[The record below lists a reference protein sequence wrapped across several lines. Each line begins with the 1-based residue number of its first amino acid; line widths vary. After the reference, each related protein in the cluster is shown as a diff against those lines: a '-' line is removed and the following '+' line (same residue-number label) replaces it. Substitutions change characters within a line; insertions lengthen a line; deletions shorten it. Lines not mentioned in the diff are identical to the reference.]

1 MTTERDPRTRVVLSW
16 LHEDAH
22 EDAER
27 VLLRA
32 LDEVDATSQRG
43 SSWRVRMIT
52 SVNSVAKLAIAAA
65 AVVVI
70 ALAGMQFLPRSGTSG
85 GQPSPAQPSPTP
97 TPTATPAFPQL
108 TKGPLAPGRY
118 ALYDGLV
125 TSIEVPAGWIGKP
138 PFVRKIGADGA
149 GLWWGPGPSDAQ
161 VFADACK
168 GPKLKPVG
176 GTVRGLVDALD
187 AQVGSDATISEVTLG
202 GLPATRVDLMKDLAS
217 CSGGA
222 DSGLNLFSTPAGM
235 TGLSPGARGI
245 VYVLEKDGELVVFI
259 GIDYKAT
266 ASDVA
271 ELEGVIASTQFG
283 P

>member
-1 MTTERDPRTRVVLSW
+1 M
-16 LHEDAH
+16 
-22 EDAER
+22 
-27 VLLRA
+27 
-32 LDEVDATSQRG
+32 
-43 SSWRVRMIT
+43 
-52 SVNSVAKLAIAAA
+52 NSLAKLAIAAA
-65 AVVVI
+65 AVVVVVV
-70 ALAGMQFLPRSGTSG
+70 AGIRFLPRSESSG
-85 GQPSPAQPSPTP
+85 GQPNPTAA
-97 TPTATPAFPQL
+97 PTATPAFAQL

-168 GPKLKPVG
+168 GPKLKPVD

-202 GLPATRVDLMKDLAS
+202 GLPATRVDLVKDLAS

-222 DSGLNLFSTPAGM
+222 DSGLNLWSGTGGM
-235 TGLSPGARGI
+235 TALSPGARGI
-245 VYVLEKDGELVVFI
+245 VYALEKDGELVVFI
-259 GIDYKAT
+259 GVNYKAT
-266 ASDVA
+266 PSDVA
-271 ELEGVIASTQFG
+271 ELERVIASTQFG

>member
-1 MTTERDPRTRVVLSW
+1 MTTEHDPRTRIVLSW
-16 LHEDAH
+16 LREDAH

-43 SSWRVRMIT
+43 RSWSGRRLADR
-52 SVNSVAKLAIAAA
+52 NSFAKLAIAAA
-65 AVVVI
+65 AVVVVVV
-70 ALAGMQFLPRSGTSG
+70 AGIQFLPRSGTSG

-149 GLWWGPGPSDAQ
+149 GLWWGPGPSHAQ

>member
-1 MTTERDPRTRVVLSW
+1 MHPF
-16 LHEDAH
+16 
-22 EDAER
+22 
-27 VLLRA
+27 
-32 LDEVDATSQRG
+32 
-43 SSWRVRMIT
+43 
-52 SVNSVAKLAIAAA
+52 AKLAIAGA

-70 ALAGMQFLPRSGTSG
+70 AVAGIQFLPRSGTSG
-85 GQPSPAQPSPTP
+85 GQPSPTAA
-97 TPTATPAFPQL
+97 PTATPAFAQL

-125 TSIEVPAGWIGKP
+125 TSVEVPAGWLGKP

-149 GLWWGPGPSDAQ
+149 GLWWGPGPSDAP

-168 GPKLKPVG
+168 GPKLTPFD
-176 GTVRGLVDALD
+176 GTARGLVDALD

-202 GLPATRVDLMKDLAS
+202 GLPATRVDLVKDLES

-222 DSGLNLFSTPAGM
+222 DSGLNLWSTTTGM

-266 ASDVA
+266 ASDLA
-271 ELEGVIASTQFG
+271 ELEAVIASTQFG

>member
-1 MTTERDPRTRVVLSW
+1 MNTPRPP
-16 LHEDAH
+16 D
-22 EDAER
+22 D
-27 VLLRA
+27 LLA
-32 LDEVDATSQRG
+32 VWLDENNVPLPAATRRAIGVGIGTVRQRRRPIWLP
-43 SSWRVRMIT
+43 SRRFTDM
-52 SVNSVAKLAIAAA
+52 NSFAKLAIAAA
-65 AVVVI
+65 AVVVVVV
-70 ALAGMQFLPRSGTSG
+70 AGIQFLPRSGTSG
-85 GQPSPAQPSPTP
+85 GQPSPTA
-97 TPTATPAFPQL
+97 TPTATPAYAQL
-108 TKGPLAPGRY
+108 TEGPLAPGRY

-168 GPKLKPVG
+168 GPNLKPVD

-187 AQVGSDATISEVTLG
+187 AQVGTDATISEVTLG
-202 GLPATRVDLMKDLAS
+202 GLPATRVDLVKDLAS

-222 DSGLNLFSTPAGM
+222 DSGLNLWSTPAGG

-259 GIDYKAT
+259 GIDFNAT

-271 ELEGVIASTQFG
+271 ELERVSASTQFG

>member
-1 MTTERDPRTRVVLSW
+1 MNTPRPP
-16 LHEDAH
+16 D
-22 EDAER
+22 D
-27 VLLRA
+27 LLA
-32 LDEVDATSQRG
+32 VWLDENNVPLPAATRRAIGVGIGTVRQRRRPIWLP
-43 SSWRVRMIT
+43 SRRFTDM
-52 SVNSVAKLAIAAA
+52 NSFAKLAIAAA

-70 ALAGMQFLPRSGTSG
+70 AVAGIQFLPRSGTSG
-85 GQPSPAQPSPTP
+85 GQPSPTP
-97 TPTATPAFPQL
+97 THTATPAFAQL

-168 GPKLKPVG
+168 GSKLKPVD

-187 AQVGSDATISEVTLG
+187 AQVGSDATISAVTLG
-202 GLPATRVDLMKDLAS
+202 GLAATRVDLVKDLAS

-222 DSGLNLFSTPAGM
+222 DSGLNLWSTTTGS

>member
-1 MTTERDPRTRVVLSW
+1 MNTARLPD
-16 LHEDAH
+16 D
-22 EDAER
+22 
-27 VLLRA
+27 LLA
-32 LDEVDATSQRG
+32 AWLDENNVPLPAATRRAIEVGIGTVRQQRRPIWLP
-43 SSWRVRMIT
+43 SRSFTDMH
-52 SVNSVAKLAIAAA
+52 SFAKLAIAAA

-70 ALAGMQFLPRSGTSG
+70 AVAGIQFLPRSGMSG
-85 GQPSPAQPSPTP
+85 GQPSPTV
-97 TPTATPAFPQL
+97 TPTAAPAFAPL

-118 ALYDGLV
+118 ATFEGSA

-149 GLWWGPGPSDAQ
+149 GLWWGPGATDAQ
-161 VFADACK
+161 VFSDACK
-168 GPKLKPVG
+168 GPKLTPVD

-187 AQVGSDATISEVTLG
+187 AQVGTDATISQVTLG
-202 GLPATRVDLMKDLAS
+202 GLPATRVDLVKDLAS

-222 DSGLNLFSTPAGM
+222 ESGLNLWSTPSGM

-259 GIDYKAT
+259 GINYKAT
-266 ASDVA
+266 ASDAA
-271 ELEGVIASTQFG
+271 ELERVIASTQFG

>member
-1 MTTERDPRTRVVLSW
+1 MNTPRPP
-16 LHEDAH
+16 D
-22 EDAER
+22 D
-27 VLLRA
+27 LLA
-32 LDEVDATSQRG
+32 VWLDENNVPLPAATRRAIGVGIGTVRQRRRPIWLP
-43 SSWRVRMIT
+43 SRRFTDM
-52 SVNSVAKLAIAAA
+52 NSFAKLAIAAA

-70 ALAGMQFLPRSGTSG
+70 AVAGIQILPRSGASG
-85 GQPSPAQPSPTP
+85 GQPSPTP
-97 TPTATPAFPQL
+97 TPTATPAFAQL

-168 GPKLKPVG
+168 GPKLKPVD

-202 GLPATRVDLMKDLAS
+202 GLPATRVDLVKDLAS

-222 DSGLNLFSTPAGM
+222 DSGLNLWSTTTGSN
-235 TGLSPGARGI
+235 GLSPGARGI
-245 VYVLEKDGELVVFI
+245 VYVLEKDDELVVFI

>member
-1 MTTERDPRTRVVLSW
+1 MTTERDPRTRIVLSW

-32 LDEVDATSQRG
+32 LDEVDATAQHRR
-43 SSWRVRMIT
+43 SWPVRWLTDM
-52 SVNSVAKLAIAAA
+52 NAFAKLAIAAA

-70 ALAGMQFLPRSGTSG
+70 AVAGIQFLPRSGTSG
-85 GQPSPAQPSPTP
+85 GPPSPTP
-97 TPTATPAFPQL
+97 SPTATPAYAQL

-118 ALYDGLV
+118 ALYDALV
-125 TSIEVPAGWIGKP
+125 TSIEVPAGWEGKP
-138 PFVRKIGADGA
+138 PFVRKLGGDAD
-149 GLWWGPGPSDAQ
+149 GLWWGPIRPASQ
-161 VFADACK
+161 VFSDACK
-168 GPKLKPVG
+168 GTKLTPVD
-176 GTVRGLVDALD
+176 GTLRGLVDALD
-187 AQVGSDATISEVTLG
+187 AQVGTDATISEVTLG
-202 GLPATRVDLMKDLAS
+202 GLPATRVDLVKDLAS

-222 DSGLNLFSTPAGM
+222 DSGLNLWSTPGGM

-259 GIDYKAT
+259 GIDYNAT
-266 ASDVA
+266 PSGSA

>member
-1 MTTERDPRTRVVLSW
+1 MTTERDPRTRIVLAW

-43 SSWRVRMIT
+43 RSWLARMFT
-52 SVNSVAKLAIAAA
+52 GMNSVPKLAIAAA
-65 AVVVI
+65 AVVVVVV
-70 ALAGMQFLPRSGTSG
+70 AGIQFLPRSGTSG
-85 GQPSPAQPSPTP
+85 GPPTPSP

-108 TKGPLAPGRY
+108 TEGPLAPGRY
-118 ALYDGLV
+118 ALYDRLV

-138 PFVRKIGADGA
+138 PFVRKIGADGS
-149 GLWWGPGPSDAQ
+149 GLWWGPTRPPSQ
-161 VFADACK
+161 VLSDACK
-168 GPKLKPVG
+168 GTSLEAVD

-187 AQVGSDATISEVTLG
+187 AQVGTDATISEVTLG
-202 GLPATRVDLMKDLAS
+202 GLPATRVDLAKDLAS

-222 DSGLNLFSTPAGM
+222 DSDLHLWSDPAGS
-235 TGLSPGARGI
+235 TALTAGARGV
-245 VYVLEKDGELVVFI
+245 VYVLEKDGALVIFI
-259 GIDYKAT
+259 GIDYKAPP
-266 ASDVA
+266 SDDA
-271 ELEGVIASTQFG
+271 ELERVIASTQFG

>member
-1 MTTERDPRTRVVLSW
+1 MTTESDPRTRIVLSW

-43 SSWRVRMIT
+43 RSWSGRRLADRT
-52 SVNSVAKLAIAAA
+52 SFAKLAIAAA

-70 ALAGMQFLPRSGTSG
+70 ALAGIQFLPRSGTSG
-85 GQPSPAQPSPTP
+85 GQPSPTQPSPKP
-97 TPTATPAFPQL
+97 TPTASPAFAQL

-118 ALYDGLV
+118 ALYDALV

-138 PFVRKIGADGA
+138 PMVRKIGADGS
-149 GLWWGPGPSDAQ
+149 GLWWGPAGPVSQVFSDA
-161 VFADACK
+161 CT
-168 GPKLKPVG
+168 GPKLTPVD
-176 GTVRGLVDALD
+176 GTIRSLVDALD
-187 AQVGSDATISEVTLG
+187 AQVGSDATVSEVTLG
-202 GLPATRVDLMKDLAS
+202 GLPATRVDLVKDVAS

-222 DSGLNLFSTPAGM
+222 DAGLNLWSNPTGM

-245 VYVLEKDGELVVFI
+245 VYVLEKDGALAIFI
-259 GIDYKAT
+259 GIDYKAPP
-266 ASDVA
+266 SDDA